1 MGGSVNR
8 PPAYSAENPQEVMAV
23 NESLSQEMNMA
34 LEEQQNE
41 TYTNNIE
48 NNQNMDREVK
58 FVPETDLNNQIH
70 PKNDDQLPD
79 SDPQDQN

>member
-1 MGGSVNR
+1 MGGSVSR

-41 TYTNNIE
+41 TYTNNKE

-58 FVPETDLNNQIH
+58 FVPETDLNNKIH
-70 PKNDDQLPD
+70 PKNGHQLTD
-79 SDPQDQN
+79 CDPQDEN